1 MILGD
6 FSACI
11 FTDGEELPEYD
22 VVVSSTPTENR
33 ITCWIASDA
42 GKKFG
47 VRAKFLAQQT
57 SGSLV
62 TVFVDGNRCRG
73 YVISPGWIG
82 TQEVTSLGNS
92 YVGRD
97 FMFSQLELTDDD
109 SMLDDQSAND
119 IGQIMMEVVQGKYTM
134 KEQVVGSKNV
144 NDRTLHVREG
154 KVHER
159 AKKACPHRVVCVKFH
174 RKPHFSMIVI
184 LLSFG
189 EEVPHQ
195 SSVSAFKII
204 PDNSP
209 KTIFVFKYTRLDILQ
224 AMGIAPRTSI
234 MADAETEIE
243 DHNDDNEVMDGPVES
258 LPSED
263 VKPLARIREL
273 EMELQRL
280 RAQVEDRKPSLVK
293 LEHGGSRRKPAVMEV
308 IDLTED

>member
-11 FTDGEELPEYD
+11 FMDGEELPEYD
-22 VVVSSTPTENR
+22 VIVSSTPTENR

-62 TVFVDGNRCRG
+62 TVVVDGNRCSS
-73 YVISPGWIG
+73 YITSPGSIG
-82 TQEVTSLGNS
+82 TLEITSLANS

-119 IGQIMMEVVQGKYTM
+119 IGQIMMEVEQGKYTM
-134 KEQVVGSKNV
+134 KEQVVGSQNV
-144 NDRTLHVREG
+144 NNRTLNLREG

-159 AKKACPHRVVCVKFH
+159 AKKACPHRVV
-174 RKPHFSMIVI
+174 
-184 LLSFG
+184 FG
-189 EEVPHQ
+189 EEVPHR
-195 SSVSAFKII
+195 SLVSAFKII

-224 AMGIAPRTSI
+224 AMGVAPRTSI

-243 DHNDDNEVMDGPVES
+243 DHNDDNEVMDGPAES

-273 EMELQRL
+273 EAIFRFGDIFSSSSFSSC
-280 RAQVEDRKPSLVK
+280 RWSFSACVHK
-293 LEHGGSRRKPAVMEV
+293 
-308 IDLTED
+308 

>member
-11 FTDGEELPEYD
+11 FMDGQELSEYD

-33 ITCWIASDA
+33 ITCWIASAA

-47 VRAKFLAQQT
+47 VRAKFLARQP
-57 SGSLV
+57 SGALL
-62 TVFVDGNRCRG
+62 TVFVDGIGRRP
-73 YVISPGWIG
+73 YVAPPGWIG
-82 TQEVTSLGNS
+82 MQDITHLSNS
-92 YVGRD
+92 YVQRD

-109 SMLDDQSAND
+109 SMLDDRSAND
-119 IGQIMMEVVQGKYTM
+119 IGQIVMEVVLGKYVM
-134 KEQVVGSKNV
+134 NEPVAGSQNA

-159 AKKACPHRVVCVKFH
+159 AKKACPHRVA
-174 RKPHFSMIVI
+174 
-184 LLSFG
+184 FG
-189 EEVPHQ
+189 EEVPNQ
-195 SSVSAFKII
+195 EQASAFTII
-204 PDNSP
+204 RDNRP

-224 AMGIAPRTSI
+224 AMGLAPRTSI
-234 MADAETEIE
+234 MADTETEIE
-243 DHNDDNEVMDGPVES
+243 DHNDDDEVMDGPDES

-263 VKPLARIREL
+263 VKPLARIQEL
-273 EMELQRL
+273 ELELQRL

>member
-11 FTDGEELPEYD
+11 FMDGEELPEYD
-22 VVVSSTPTENR
+22 IVVSSTPTENR

-57 SGSLV
+57 SGSSV
-62 TVFVDGNRCRG
+62 SVFVDGNRCRS
-73 YVISPGWIG
+73 YIMSPGWIG
-82 TQEVTSLGNS
+82 TQEIKYMSNR
-92 YVGRD
+92 YVRRD

-134 KEQVVGSKNV
+134 KEQVVGSQNV
-144 NDRTLHVREG
+144 NDRTLCVREG

-159 AKKACPHRVVCVKFH
+159 AKKACPHRVV
-174 RKPHFSMIVI
+174 
-184 LLSFG
+184 FG
-189 EEVPHQ
+189 EEVPYQ
-195 SSVSAFKII
+195 NSVSAFKII

-224 AMGIAPRTSI
+224 AMGVAPRTSI

-293 LEHGGSRRKPAVMEV
+293 LEHGGSRRKPAVVEV

>member
-159 AKKACPHRVVCVKFH
+159 AKKACPHRVV
-174 RKPHFSMIVI
+174 
-184 LLSFG
+184 FG

-273 EMELQRL
+273 ERL

>member
-11 FTDGEELPEYD
+11 FVDGEELPEYD

-57 SGSLV
+57 SGGLV
-62 TVFVDGNRCRG
+62 TVLVDGNRCRS
-73 YVISPGWIG
+73 YVMPPGWIG
-82 TQEVTSLGNS
+82 TQEVTYLSNS
-92 YVGRD
+92 YVRRH

-109 SMLDDQSAND
+109 SMLDDRSAND
-119 IGQIMMEVVQGKYTM
+119 IGQIMMEVVQGKYVM
-134 KEQVVGSKNV
+134 NEQVVGSQNV
-144 NDRTLHVREG
+144 SDRTLRVREG

-159 AKKACPHRVVCVKFH
+159 AKKACPHRVV
-174 RKPHFSMIVI
+174 
-184 LLSFG
+184 FG
-189 EEVPHQ
+189 EEVPDQ
-195 SSVSAFKII
+195 SPASAFKII
-204 PDNSP
+204 PDNTP

-224 AMGIAPRTSI
+224 AMGVAPRTSI
-234 MADAETEIE
+234 VADTETEID
-243 DHNDDNEVMDGPVES
+243 DHNDDNEVMDGPDES

-280 RAQVEDRKPSLVK
+280 RAQVEDQKPSLVK